1 MTRTVQKS
9 AAKISPAKKSAAKVS
24 AAKPPR
30 AARKNTPDNPRIS
43 AFCQALWLE
52 EGLSPNTQQA
62 YRRDLLHLQ
71 AWLGQSQALGAVSIE
86 GLAAAD
92 LLAYVSET
100 FAQQRPAT
108 TNRRLSCL
116 RRFYGW
122 LIRQGL
128 RQDDPTAGLQA
139 ARQPVR
145 FPKAPAEGQVE
156 ALLTAPDLQ
165 TPHGLRDRAMLELL
179 YATGLR
185 VSELVGL
192 PLHAIGRSEGVVR
205 VMGKGNK
212 ERLVPYGQEAAD
224 WLGQYLLQARPVILG
239 PRLSEATFVTDRG
252 GPMTRQYFWMLIK
265 RYAARAGIHLPL
277 SPHGL
282 RHAFATHLLDHGAD
296 LRVVQ
301 MLLGHADIS
310 TTQIY
315 THVAQARLR
324 DIYRRHHPR
333 GSGA

>member
-1 MTRTVQKS
+1 MTGTGQKS
-9 AAKISPAKKSAAKVS
+9 STRRPRRGAAGTAAQ
-24 AAKPPR
+24 A
-30 AARKNTPDNPRIS
+30 NPVVQ

-52 EGLSPNTQQA
+52 EGLSSNTQQA

-71 AWLGQSQALGAVSIE
+71 AWLDQGQ
-86 GLAAAD
+86 LAIRLRLED
-92 LLAYVSET
+92 LDSTSLLAYVSET
-100 FAQQRPAT
+100 FSQQRPAT

-128 RQDDPTAGLQA
+128 RQDDPCNGLQA
-139 ARQPVR
+139 ARQPMR
-145 FPKAPAEGQVE
+145 FPKAPAEIQVE
-156 ALLTAPDLQ
+156 ALLAAPDLT
-165 TPHGLRDRAMLELL
+165 TPYGLRDRAMLEIL

-192 PLHAIGRSEGVVR
+192 PLHAIGRAEGVIR

-224 WLGQYLLQARPVILG
+224 WLTKYLVESRPVILG
-239 PRLSEATFVTDRG
+239 PRLSEAAFVTDRG
-252 GPMTRQYFWMLIK
+252 GPMTRQYFWILIK
-265 RYAARAGIHLPL
+265 RYAARAGIQLPL

-301 MLLGHADIS
+301 LLLGHADIS

-315 THVAQARLR
+315 THVAQARLK
-324 DIYRRHHPR
+324 DLVRRHHPR